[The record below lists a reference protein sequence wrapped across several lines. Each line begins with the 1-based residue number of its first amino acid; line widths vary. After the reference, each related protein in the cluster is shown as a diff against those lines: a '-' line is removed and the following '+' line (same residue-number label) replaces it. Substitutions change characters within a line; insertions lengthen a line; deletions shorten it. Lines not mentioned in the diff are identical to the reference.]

1 MIESPNFRMDGRIAL
16 ITGAGR
22 GIGLAIARAL
32 ASVGCAV
39 AIQDIEL
46 SIAQAEVDRLKADGA
61 KAVSLGG
68 DLADLSLAQR
78 TVRETVDALGGL
90 HVLVNN
96 GSIQATK
103 QWTKVT
109 AEEAERQHRANVMTP
124 MLLCQQAAPIF
135 KKQAWGRIVNLGSVQ
150 QRTGNPDMLPYSM
163 SKAALVHLTTAL
175 AKDLAPDGITVNTLA
190 PGYYN
195 TFRNQADLGTEE
207 QRRKAGERFIPMR
220 RVGEPND
227 VAGAALL
234 LCSDAGAYITGQT
247 LYVDGGITAH

>member
-1 MIESPNFRMDGRIAL
+1 MIESPNFRMDGRVAL
-16 ITGAGR
+16 VTGAGR
-22 GIGLAIARAL
+22 GIGLAIARTL

-39 AIQDIEL
+39 AIQDIER
-46 SIAQAEVDRLKADGA
+46 SIAQAEVDRLTVDGA
-61 KAVSLGG
+61 KAVALGG
-68 DLADLSLAQR
+68 DLADLSFAEGA
-78 TVRETVDALGGL
+78 VSETVNALGGL

-103 QWTKVT
+103 HWTKVT
-109 AEEAERQHRANVMTP
+109 AAEAERQHRANVIAP
-124 MLLCQQAAPIF
+124 LLLCQQAVPIF
-135 KKQAWGRIVNLGSVQ
+135 RKRAWGRIVNVGSVQ
-150 QRTGNPDMLPYSM
+150 QRIGNPEMLPYSM
-163 SKAALVHLTTAL
+163 SKAALMHLTTAL

-195 TFRNQADLGTEE
+195 TFRNRADLGTEE

>member
-1 MIESPNFRMDGRIAL
+1 MIESPNFRMDGRVAL

-46 SIAQAEVDRLKADGA
+46 DVAAAEIEKLRAGGA
-61 KAVSLGG
+61 TAFALGG
-68 DLADLSLAQR
+68 DLTKLSLADR
-78 TVRETVDALGGL
+78 LVRESVEALGGL

-96 GSIQATK
+96 GSIQQTK
-103 QWTKVT
+103 HWTKLT
-109 AEEAERQHRANVMTP
+109 PDEAEKQHRANVVMP
-124 MLLCQQAAPIF
+124 MLLCQHAAAIF
-135 KKQAWGRIVNLGSVQ
+135 KGQRWGRIVNIGSVQ
-150 QRTGNPDMLPYSM
+150 QRRGNPDMLPYSM

-175 AKDLAPDGITVNTLA
+175 AKDMARDGITVNTIA
-190 PGYYN
+190 PGYFN
-195 TFRNQADLGTEE
+195 TFRNRNELGTEE
-207 QRRKAGERFIPMR
+207 QRRKAGERHIPAG

-234 LCSDAGAYITGQT
+234 LSSDAGAYITGQT
-247 LYVDGGITAH
+247 LYVDGGLTAH

>member
-1 MIESPNFRMDGRIAL
+1 MIESPNFRMEGRVAL

-46 SIAQAEVDRLKADGA
+46 DIASAEVERLRADGA
-61 KAVSLGG
+61 SAIALGG
-68 DLADLSLAQR
+68 DLSELTLVGRAI
-78 TVRETVDALGGL
+78 RETAEALGGL

-96 GSIQATK
+96 GSIQATNH
-103 QWTKVT
+103 WTQVT
-109 AEEAERQHRANVMTP
+109 PEEAEKQHRANVLAP
-124 MLLCQQAAPIF
+124 LLLCQQAALIF
-135 KKQAWGRIVNLGSVQ
+135 KAQRWGRIVNIGSVQ
-150 QRTGNPDMLPYSM
+150 QRSGNPDMLPYSM

-175 AKDLAPDGITVNTLA
+175 AKDLARDGVTVNTIA
-190 PGYYN
+190 PGYFN
-195 TFRNQADLGTEE
+195 THRNQAALGTEE
-207 QRRKAGERFIPMR
+207 QRRKAGEKHIPAG
-220 RVGEPND
+220 RVGEPDD

-247 LYVDGGITAH
+247 LFVDGGITAH

>member
-1 MIESPNFRMDGRIAL
+1 MMESPNFRMDGRVAL

-32 ASVGCAV
+32 ASVGSAV

-46 SIAQAEVDRLKADGA
+46 DVARAEVEKLQADGA
-61 KAVSLGG
+61 NAHGLGG
-68 DLADLSLAQR
+68 DLTDLSLAER
-78 TVRETVDALGGL
+78 LVRETVDALGGL

-96 GSIQATK
+96 GSIQQTK
-103 QWTKVT
+103 HWTKMT
-109 AEEAERQHRANVMTP
+109 PDEMEKQHRANVVTP
-124 MLLCQQAAPIF
+124 LLLCQQALAIF
-135 KKQAWGRIVNLGSVQ
+135 KAQRWGRIVNIGSVQ
-150 QRTGNPDMLPYSM
+150 QRSGNPDMLPYSM

-175 AKDLAPDGITVNTLA
+175 AKDLARDGITVNTIA
-190 PGYYN
+190 PGYFN
-195 TFRNQADLGTEE
+195 TYRNRNELGTEE
-207 QRRKAGERFIPMR
+207 QRRKAGERHIPAG

-247 LYVDGGITAH
+247 LYVDGGLTAH